1 MVNFSNYLY
10 ENLMIDR
17 ELKVL
22 LASPINKWSS
32 LLKVDCNFDN
42 FEVKAYSD
50 TDFKEEDNDCDLI
63 ICKNSEKYSKETL
76 DKLTSFGLSSSLT
89 TQKRVTIGYIFDD
102 TSSTKSNYDILY
114 IISFKGYF
122 ETTDKMFLEKDKDM
136 VEVCAQVLMIHDDL
150 ERQKTKKIGRKI
162 D

>member
-63 ICKNSEKYSKETL
+63 ICKNSEKIRPDYFFAFLFPKENL
-76 DKLTSFGLSSSLT
+76 LPCFFGKF
-89 TQKRVTIGYIFDD
+89 QKVQR
-102 TSSTKSNYDILY
+102 
-114 IISFKGYF
+114 
-122 ETTDKMFLEKDKDM
+122 
-136 VEVCAQVLMIHDDL
+136 
-150 ERQKTKKIGRKI
+150 
-162 D
+162 